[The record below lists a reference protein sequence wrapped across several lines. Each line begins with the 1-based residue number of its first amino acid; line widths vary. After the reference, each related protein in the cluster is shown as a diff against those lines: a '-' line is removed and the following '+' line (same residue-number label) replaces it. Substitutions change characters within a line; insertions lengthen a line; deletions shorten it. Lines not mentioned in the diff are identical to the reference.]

1 VQVLEILLEAGA
13 DVQLKS
19 DNGLTALDLAIH
31 VKQPAA
37 EAVIR
42 KHLAEAKLEA
52 KAKAERKAKAG
63 VEEES
68 M

>member
-1 VQVLEILLEAGA
+1 MQALAMLLEAGA

-19 DNGLTALDLAIH
+19 DDGCTALDLAIEH
-31 VKQPAA
+31 EQPAA

-42 KHLAEAKLEA
+42 KHLAKAKLEA
-52 KAKAERKAKAG
+52 ESKDG
-63 VEEES
+63 VGA

>member
-1 VQVLEILLEAGA
+1 MRLEAGA

-19 DNGLTALDLAIH
+19 DDGCTVLDLAIYD
-31 VKQPAA
+31 KQPAA

-42 KHLAEAKLEA
+42 KHLAEAKLEVEA
-52 KAKAERKAKAG
+52 VAG

-68 M
+68 K

>member
-1 VQVLEILLEAGA
+1 MQVLEMLLEAGA

-19 DNGLTALDLAIH
+19 EDGCTALDLAIENEH
-31 VKQPAA
+31 TAA

-42 KHLAEAKLEA
+42 KHLAKAKLEA
-52 KAKAERKAKAG
+52 KANAEPKAKAG

-68 M
+68 K